1 MASSIKHFYIHKNF
15 SLSSSSLP
23 KHMISNRVGE
33 YRSWRSFTVLCV
45 TFLAVS
51 CYVTAENNS
60 SDSYSVWSKNYTPI
74 ILKPYEWSYLRVELP
89 PRFSALTIALNTNIE
104 LDSKFINKRGAY
116 RLPTMCFRQG
126 GPPLPDFSKATLKDL
141 VLDDVY
147 DQSSKKLRA
156 LSIDKC
162 YVMQDIMWLT
172 LSNEQIA
179 EGVLF
184 IGLFNGIGPARTQS
198 KMINRGRSYTFS
210 AFLSVEACNRAIFWG
225 QFCDKKLHRLQCVP
239 VNNHDDNTQ
248 SNQVIGGSGLA
259 CRNHLHSCHT
269 PDMSPKL
276 FFLNVENM
284 SVELRFSAY
293 DIRLGSQSISI
304 NDTGHVAMSLIV
316 YARNG
321 AVPTSNLFDYIT
333 DISRNELVIETPKLG
348 TWYFYIVPDVTH
360 TANVS
365 NKSLHKTPVKQ
376 LCYSLRWKILK
387 YPLQE
392 NPIID
397 VDGTKLS
404 SISFPQRISLQEDNK
419 DYPWTYFF
427 VEVPSNASSRNII
440 IDIVSNTSIEYEL
453 YARFGGLPS
462 LKVYDYYY
470 ANQSSN
476 SNNGLSLFKAYL
488 SSNQRVK
495 FDIVNAQEGKWSFGL
510 IRRPNFMKNLESQTE
525 LFISLESCADSCSGY
540 GTCKDVD
547 ALRSCS
553 FCKCDTFHGG
563 FDCSIEIVPRSEQKL
578 QILFLVVSNA
588 AALLPAICALWMKSY
603 AEWVVFLSSGVAS
616 AIYHACDLQWTCVLE
631 YGTLQFM
638 DFWLSFVAVISTFI
652 YMVSAS
658 EAMKRGILSV
668 VWILTA
674 LMALSDATSSRNIM
688 FVIIIGLACLLIA
701 LLVESSA
708 KLIAF
713 STQSQR
719 PTISSSW
726 LLENMKKLLRSF
738 RWRFLIAGFAAL
750 ALAAISWNL
759 EDIENYW
766 IFHSTWHVAMYTA
779 AFFFLCSKVNLQ
791 SEGSKPDEYNDM
803 AVAPTTSTDSNIP

>member
-1 MASSIKHFYIHKNF
+1 
-15 SLSSSSLP
+15 
-23 KHMISNRVGE
+23 MISNQVTIMAVF
-33 YRSWRSFTVLCV
+33 YVLCV
-45 TFLAVS
+45 SLLAVS
-51 CYVTAENNS
+51 CYVTGENNT
-60 SDSYSVWSKNYTPI
+60 SDLYNVWSKNYTPI
-74 ILKPYEWSYLRVELP
+74 ILKPFEWSYLRVELP

-104 LDSKFINKRGAY
+104 LDSKFISKRGAH
-116 RLPTMCFRQG
+116 RLPMMCFRQG
-126 GPPLPDFSKATLKDL
+126 GLPLPDFSKAALKNF

-147 DQSSKKLRA
+147 DQSSKKLLA

-162 YVMQDIMWLT
+162 YVMQDTMWPT
-172 LSNEQIA
+172 MSNEQIK

-210 AFLSVEACNRAIFWG
+210 AFLSVEACNRTIFWG

-239 VNNHDDNTQ
+239 VNSHDDNTQ
-248 SNQVIGGSGLA
+248 SKQVIGGSEVA
-259 CRNHLHSCHT
+259 CRNHLRSCHM

-293 DIRLGSQSISI
+293 DIRLGNQSIRI
-304 NDTGHVAMSLIV
+304 NDTGHGAISLIV

-321 AVPTSNLFDYIT
+321 AVPSTSLYDYFT
-333 DISRNELVIETPKLG
+333 DISRKQLVIKTPKLG

-360 TANVS
+360 TVNVRD
-365 NKSLHKTPVKQ
+365 KSLHKTQVKQ
-376 LCYSLRWKILK
+376 LCYSLRWKILN

-392 NPIID
+392 SPIMD

-404 SISFPQRISLQEDNK
+404 SINFPQRISLQEDNL
-419 DYPWTYFF
+419 DYPWTYYFI
-427 VEVPSNASSRNII
+427 EVPSNASSKNIRI
-440 IDIVSNTSIEYEL
+440 EIVSNTSIEYEL

-476 SNNGLSLFKAYL
+476 SNNGFSLFKVYV

-510 IRRPNFMKNLESQTE
+510 IRRPNSRKNLESQTD
-525 LFISLESCADSCSGY
+525 LFLSVESCADNCSGY
-540 GTCKDVD
+540 GTCIDVD

-563 FDCSIEIVPRSEQKL
+563 FDCSIEVVPRSEQKL

-588 AALLPAICALWMKSY
+588 AALLPAICALWKRSY

-616 AIYHACDLQWTCVLE
+616 AIYHACDVKWRCVLE

-652 YMVSAS
+652 YMVSVS
-658 EAMKRGILSV
+658 EALKRGILSV
-668 VWILTA
+668 VWILIA
-674 LMALSDATSSRNIM
+674 LMALSDATSSRNIK
-688 FVIIIGLACLLIA
+688 FVIIIGVACLLITW
-701 LLVESSA
+701 LVESST

-713 STQSQR
+713 STHSQR

-726 LLENMKKLLRSF
+726 FLENMKKMLRSF
-738 RWRFLIAGFAAL
+738 RWRFLVAGFVAL

-759 EDIENYW
+759 EDIETYW

-791 SEGSKPDEYNDM
+791 SEGSKPDE
-803 AVAPTTSTDSNIP
+803 

>member
-1 MASSIKHFYIHKNF
+1 
-15 SLSSSSLP
+15 
-23 KHMISNRVGE
+23 MISNQVTIMAVF
-33 YRSWRSFTVLCV
+33 YVLCV
-45 TFLAVS
+45 SLLAVS
-51 CYVTAENNS
+51 CYVTGENNT
-60 SDSYSVWSKNYTPI
+60 SDLYNVWSKNYTPI
-74 ILKPYEWSYLRVELP
+74 ILKPFEWSYLRVELP

-104 LDSKFINKRGAY
+104 LDSKFISKRGAH
-116 RLPTMCFRQG
+116 RLPMMCFRQG
-126 GPPLPDFSKATLKDL
+126 GLPLPDFSKAALKNF

-147 DQSSKKLRA
+147 DQSSKKLLA

-162 YVMQDIMWLT
+162 YVMQDTMWPT
-172 LSNEQIA
+172 MSNEQIK

-210 AFLSVEACNRAIFWG
+210 AFLSVEACNRTIFWG

-239 VNNHDDNTQ
+239 VNSHDDNTQ
-248 SNQVIGGSGLA
+248 SKQVIGGSEVA
-259 CRNHLHSCHT
+259 CRNHLRSCHM

-293 DIRLGSQSISI
+293 DIRLGNQSIRI
-304 NDTGHVAMSLIV
+304 NDTGHGAISLIV

-321 AVPTSNLFDYIT
+321 AVPSTSLYDYFT
-333 DISRNELVIETPKLG
+333 DISRKQLVIKTPKLG

-360 TANVS
+360 TVNVRD
-365 NKSLHKTPVKQ
+365 KSLHKTQVKQ
-376 LCYSLRWKILK
+376 LCYSLRWKILN
-387 YPLQE
+387 YPLQ
-392 NPIID
+392 
-397 VDGTKLS
+397 
-404 SISFPQRISLQEDNK
+404 
-419 DYPWTYFF
+419 
-427 VEVPSNASSRNII
+427 
-440 IDIVSNTSIEYEL
+440 
-453 YARFGGLPS
+453 
-462 LKVYDYYY
+462 VYV
-470 ANQSSN
+470 
-476 SNNGLSLFKAYL
+476 

-510 IRRPNFMKNLESQTE
+510 IRRPNSRKNLESQTD
-525 LFISLESCADSCSGY
+525 LFLSVESCADNCSGY
-540 GTCKDVD
+540 GTCIDVD

-563 FDCSIEIVPRSEQKL
+563 FDCSIEVVPRSEQKL

-588 AALLPAICALWMKSY
+588 AALLPAICALWKRSY

-616 AIYHACDLQWTCVLE
+616 AIYHACDVKWRCVLE

-652 YMVSAS
+652 YMVSVS
-658 EAMKRGILSV
+658 EALKRGILSV
-668 VWILTA
+668 VWILIA
-674 LMALSDATSSRNIM
+674 LMALSDATSSRNIK
-688 FVIIIGLACLLIA
+688 FVIIIGVACLLITW
-701 LLVESSA
+701 LVESST

-713 STQSQR
+713 STHSQR

-726 LLENMKKLLRSF
+726 FLENMKKMLRSF
-738 RWRFLIAGFAAL
+738 RWRFLVAGFVAL

-759 EDIENYW
+759 EDIETYW

-791 SEGSKPDEYNDM
+791 SEGSKPDE
-803 AVAPTTSTDSNIP
+803 